1 MLRHVT
7 GAAVAAW
14 GLSGLGWLGLAAWS
28 LLGDAAIGPICR
40 ASGGALDDALRPEL
54 LFGTTLMML
63 AMMGP
68 LTAGPMHHLWHR
80 SLARHRLRA
89 IGLFW
94 LTYIALWSLVGVLFA
109 LAAANASRIGNAVL
123 LTLLIALA
131 WQRLPAKATALRRC
145 HLRPPLAVFGARA
158 LLDPPWFALRLTAWC
173 VASCW
178 AVMVAALAAQNAT
191 PGLVPMLIASAI
203 IVWEQLWRT
212 PLRSDGAAWAWP
224 RQRWW
229 KWLRQRAAG
238 DACYRRPLASRQL
251 LNAFGVSRTSQP
263 GVQGTS
269 R

>member
-28 LLGDAAIGPICR
+28 SVGDAAIGPICR

-54 LFGTTLMML
+54 LLGTTLMML
-63 AMMGP
+63 AMMAP

-94 LTYIALWSLVGVLFA
+94 LTYIALWGLVGVLFA

-173 VASCW
+173 VVVLGRDGSGACGTERD
-178 AVMVAALAAQNAT
+178 ARPRADADRECDHRVGAALAHAAAV
-191 PGLVPMLIASAI
+191 GWRGVGVASAE
-203 IVWEQLWRT
+203 VVEV
-212 PLRSDGAAWAWP
+212 A
-224 RQRWW
+224 
-229 KWLRQRAAG
+229 
-238 DACYRRPLASRQL
+238 
-251 LNAFGVSRTSQP
+251 
-263 GVQGTS
+263 
-269 R
+269 

>member
-1 MLRHVT
+1 
-7 GAAVAAW
+7 
-14 GLSGLGWLGLAAWS
+14 
-28 LLGDAAIGPICR
+28 
-40 ASGGALDDALRPEL
+40 
-54 LFGTTLMML
+54 
-63 AMMGP
+63 
-68 LTAGPMHHLWHR
+68 
-80 SLARHRLRA
+80 
-89 IGLFW
+89 
-94 LTYIALWSLVGVLFA
+94 VGVLFA
-109 LAAANASRIGNAVL
+109 LAAANASRIGNTVL

-212 PLRSDGAAWAWP
+212 PLRSDGAAWARP

-229 KWLRQRAAG
+229 KWLR
-238 DACYRRPLASRQL
+238 
-251 LNAFGVSRTSQP
+251 
-263 GVQGTS
+263 
-269 R
+269 